1 MRLVSLFTIGIVS
14 CLVVQ
19 VALASPKED
28 IDTLKRL
35 QASVVDLANDFLKMS
50 QRFQESRDV
59 RSSDIALNLANSA
72 QIVAMSLDQLK
83 DTVVAVGVL
92 QCDNTARRYFR
103 DMAQIRFRETVPNIL
118 DQRARDVSTWISF
131 SQDNRLIAQASRL
144 RDKLRELQETLQS
157 MGSRYI

>member
-1 MRLVSLFTIGIVS
+1 MISLLTVGVVS
-14 CLVVQ
+14 CLMVQ
-19 VALASPKED
+19 VAVASPKED
-28 IDTLKRL
+28 IETLKRL
-35 QASVVDLANDFLKMS
+35 QASVVDLANDFLEMG

-103 DMAQIRFRETVPNIL
+103 DMAQIRFRETVSNIL
-118 DQRARDVSTWISF
+118 DQRAREVSTWISF
-131 SQDNRLIAQASRL
+131 SRDNGLIAQAARF
-144 RDKLRELQETLQS
+144 RDKLRELQEALTP
-157 MGSRYI
+157 MAGRYT